1 VNRFALTA
9 DIIEISPIRYT
20 PSGLPVVECRLEH
33 ESQLEEAGVSR
44 KVKLLLK
51 AKAVG
56 MLAERLAKLSMNQV
70 LLFEGF
76 LASGTH
82 PKSVV
87 FHIHSFKSVS

>member
-33 ESQLEEAGVSR
+33 ESQLAEAGVQR

-56 MLAERLAKLSMNQV
+56 MLAEGLAKQGMNQT